1 MLPGDYIAMRLTNEV
16 CTTVSGLSEGIFWD
30 FKNACVSKE
39 LLAHYGFDESI
50 IAKIVPTFGV
60 QGAVSS
66 HAAQLLGLTA
76 GTPVTYRAG
85 DQPNNALSLNVFNPG
100 EIALTAGT
108 SGVVYGINGSVNYDP
123 LSRVNTFAHVN
134 HKKGTDPAGRVA
146 LHQRNGHSQFM
157 DKTQHRSRRY
167 FLFEHE
173 PAGIASRHRLRRSE
187 YRAIRQRCRTYPAK

>member
-1 MLPGDYIAMRLTNEV
+1 MDTKKTRPEIFEKIDKIMLPGDYIAMRLTNEV

-85 DQPNNALSLNVFNPG
+85 DQPNNALSHQCIQSGRNCIDSRNIGCRIRYQRVGQLRSP
-100 EIALTAGT
+100 IA
-108 SGVVYGINGSVNYDP
+108 
-123 LSRVNTFAHVN
+123 R
-134 HKKGTDPAGRVA
+134 
-146 LHQRNGHSQFM
+146 Q
-157 DKTQHRSRRY
+157 Y
-167 FLFEHE
+167 FCACK
-173 PAGIASRHRLRRSE
+173 P
-187 YRAIRQRCRTYPAK
+187 